1 MAKTRNVYFNP
12 NPLKHVT
19 GDCTVRACCVVTGKS
34 WDEVY
39 RALCDI
45 GFELKRMPNDREC
58 VRTYLGNFG
67 FTRTGISN
75 KKGSKRPTVASFA
88 ASHKTGVYLL
98 EVANH
103 LVGLKDGK
111 YYDLWD
117 AGTKSL
123 YGYLSGPNS
132 EQGAAYGNH

>member
-12 NPLKHVT
+12 NPLKHEV

-39 RALCDI
+39 CALCDI
-45 GFELKRMPNDREC
+45 GFRLKRMPSDREC
-58 VRTYLGNFG
+58 VRAYLSTFG

-88 ASHKTGVYLL
+88 ASHKTGSYVL
-98 EVANH
+98 EIAHH
-103 LVGLKDGK
+103 LVGLKNGK

-117 AGTKSL
+117 AADSSL
-123 YGYLSGPNS
+123 YGYLSSPDSG
-132 EQGAAYGNH
+132 

>member
-1 MAKTRNVYFNP
+1 MLKTRNVYFNP
-12 NPLKHVT
+12 NPAKHEV

-58 VRTYLGNFG
+58 VRAYLSTFG
-67 FTRTGISN
+67 FVRTGISS

-88 ASHKTGVYLL
+88 ASHKTGTYVL
-98 EVANH
+98 EIAHH

-117 AGTKSL
+117 AADKSL
-123 YGYLSGPNS
+123 YGYLSGPGSN
-132 EQGAAYGNH
+132 